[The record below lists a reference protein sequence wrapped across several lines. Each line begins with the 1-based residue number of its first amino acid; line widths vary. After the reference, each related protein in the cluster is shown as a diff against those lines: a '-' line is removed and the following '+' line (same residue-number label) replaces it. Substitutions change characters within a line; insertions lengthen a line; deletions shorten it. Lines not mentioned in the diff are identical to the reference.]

1 MLRRGRRCAHAT
13 GPDESRPLVPP
24 PNFLSGLRSRL
35 FSSSRRPVRPAERAP
50 PGTKQRG
57 IGSCR
62 FARLV
67 EASSARAPIGSNNS
81 RVARPLATTSFGA
94 SVHAASSNNT
104 SHSSTAAADATPHQ
118 LKAVFIVGPT
128 GTLTSMDLTDAE
140 SLAEVAESY
149 GMDVRRVFF
158 PHATWDERA
167 GQHPGREPRRVHGP
181 RLRLAQPV
189 YQDA

>member
-1 MLRRGRRCAHAT
+1 MRASNWAGRVSTSGTSTQFPERA
-13 GPDESRPLVPP
+13 PDGES
-24 PNFLSGLRSRL
+24 SDSR
-35 FSSSRRPVRPAERAP
+35 RRPVRPAERAP

-67 EASSARAPIGSNNS
+67 EASHHAPHWRQRFLRCWPSSPLLLSALLSTPRA
-81 RVARPLATTSFGA
+81 ATTHRTHRPPPLMRRRISSRRSSSLA
-94 SVHAASSNNT
+94 RRAALTQSN
-104 SHSSTAAADATPHQ
+104 
-118 LKAVFIVGPT
+118 
-128 GTLTSMDLTDAE
+128 LTDAE

-181 RLRLAQPV
+181 WLRLAERHTPRR
-189 YQDA
+189 